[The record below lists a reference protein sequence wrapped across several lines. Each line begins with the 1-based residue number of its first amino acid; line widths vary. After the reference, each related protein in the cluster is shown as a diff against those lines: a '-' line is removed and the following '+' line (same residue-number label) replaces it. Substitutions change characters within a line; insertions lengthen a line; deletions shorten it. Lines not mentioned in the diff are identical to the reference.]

1 MNIFPS
7 LISPFLPPSLVAQMQ
22 AIALERN
29 EMESLLFDMRSAP
42 NKKHGEL
49 LDKWVVYVVVSIG
62 ILRLYEVLPLQ

>member
-1 MNIFPS
+1 
-7 LISPFLPPSLVAQMQ
+7 MQ